1 MNVVRRDKALEDLAD
16 CAFYIAED
24 DPAVAD
30 RFVDAFEQ
38 SVEQL
43 ARMPYIGVAYPSENP
58 ALFGLR
64 RWPVKGFDKYLI
76 STWSLKT
83 PLILFASCTPRKTSR
98 PFWKLIRNLA
108 LQRLKSWPP
117 GLLIRQFLR
126 DRIHGVADLRD
137 HSQSDKEIDRNQQ

>member
-76 STWSLKT
+76 FYLVIEDTIDIVR
-83 PLILFASCTPRKTSR
+83 ILHAAQDIAAI
-98 PFWKLIRNLA
+98 LE
-108 LQRLKSWPP
+108 
-117 GLLIRQFLR
+117 
-126 DRIHGVADLRD
+126 ADP
-137 HSQSDKEIDRNQQ
+137 